1 MGEQAD
7 RQLAD
12 PFPVTVDA
20 APKILVIDD
29 DPGVCRMIR
38 DVHELE
44 GFSVAIAVDGYAG
57 LRAIEADRPDCV
69 VLDVMMPGL
78 DGHGVL
84 TRIRSGGGKHLPV
97 VMLTAHADD
106 NQAWQAW
113 TEGVDYFLSKPFD
126 PVELLRFLD
135 SLFEAGPAP
144 TDKPVPLTG

>member
-1 MGEQAD
+1 MGEQPRA
-7 RQLAD
+7 QPAD
-12 PFPVTVDA
+12 PSHVTTA

-29 DPGVCRMIR
+29 DPGICTLIR
-38 DVHELE
+38 DVLELE
-44 GFSVAIAVDGYAG
+44 GFEVTVAPDGYAG
-57 LRAIEADRPDCV
+57 LRAIEGDRPDCV

-84 TRIRSGGGKHLPV
+84 TRIRSMSGKHLPV

-113 TEGVDYFLSKPFD
+113 TEGVDYFLSKPFE

-135 SLFEAGPAP
+135 CLFEAGPEP
-144 TDKPVPLTG
+144 KQSPVPLTG